1 MRTGLSLLG
10 VHGVCVELI
19 YHGQSPSCHRL
30 EGSNCPNQVVSKAFQ
45 LTTISLVTFQQALLM
60 LWSRT
65 GRAVPLSYLFLA
77 KAITKYSYR
86 IDAGQAENQG
96 LMCLE
101 YSSRD

>member
-1 MRTGLSLLG
+1 MGKALHVTDSKAVTAL
-10 VHGVCVELI
+10 
-19 YHGQSPSCHRL
+19 Y
-30 EGSNCPNQVVSKAFQ
+30 QVVSKAFQ
-45 LTTISLVTFQQALLM
+45 ITTISSVTFKQALLM

-77 KAITKYSYR
+77 KAITKYSYKR
-86 IDAGQAENQG
+86 LARAKLDAGQAENQG